1 VAIQNRSDGE
11 AGESPEPAKL
21 PSAIT
26 PAGAS
31 RRRFATAG
39 ASGVLLTLV
48 SQPGMATAICTTPSG
63 SLSGGLKS
71 QHGPAPVCEGLSPGY
86 WKNHQEALQS
96 LNVAPVV
103 LYGSV
108 FACGSARQDYALCP
122 LYTMLE
128 HQSFDEANLGMHLV
142 ATYLNIKSGKIG
154 FLSLQGLRAI
164 WNEWSSTGFYTPTAG
179 VKWNAADIVIYLK
192 GTMS

>member
-21 PSAIT
+21 PSTIT

-71 QHGPAPVCEGLSPGY
+71 QHGPVLMCAGVSPGY
-86 WKNHQEALQS
+86 WKNHLDDWVP
-96 LNVAPVV
+96 LNVAPTA
-103 LYGSV
+103 LFGST
-108 FACGSARQDYALCP
+108 FSCGGRQDYAVCP
-122 LYTMLE
+122 LGTILH
-128 HQSFDEANLGMHLV
+128 HQDFDHANLGMHMV

-154 FLSLQGLRAI
+154 FLSLQGLGAI
-164 WNEWSSTGFYTPTAG
+164 WNEWAGTGFYTPTAG
-179 VKWNAADIVIYLK
+179 VKWDAADIVIYLQ